1 MCGRSTTHFSQMVD
15 PCTDLSS
22 NNPRTKNLGN
32 GGRPLRGDHGASGCE
47 AGVGC
52 GKKRASACVMRTA
65 CVTYSAC
72 SFCPACTMS
81 LELGE
86 KMGHFATESSISD
99 MIFQRIR
106 TPFALQIFNFVPKN
120 HLGTTFLI

>member
-52 GKKRASACVMRTA
+52 GIKSGVPRASFEPRA
-65 CVTYSAC
+65 
-72 SFCPACTMS
+72 S
-81 LELGE
+81 L
-86 KMGHFATESSISD
+86 KVRA
-99 MIFQRIR
+99 
-106 TPFALQIFNFVPKN
+106 PFVLRAP
-120 HLGTTFLI
+120 